1 MGAEGR
7 AGGPSGKTKRLGR
20 QPPPRALHGGRV
32 HEQFPVQVS
41 ANEALTGGYFRLTLD
56 AGTPVATAHTRP
68 GQFVMLRG
76 LWGRDLLN
84 GRAFSVLEVLDDRR
98 FSVLAKVFG
107 RGTGLMKAMEPGD
120 QMTCLG
126 PLGNGF
132 PAVDTTVTSLLVAGG
147 VGLPPLHL
155 YAREA
160 ARQGAAP
167 AVEMIYGGRTRDDLV
182 LTDDLDAWKVAQTLT
197 TEDGSRGVEGRV
209 TAPLLDRLE
218 RASANRETVR
228 ILSCGP
234 TPMLRAVRALALE
247 RGVEAHLC
255 LEEQMACGYGVC
267 LGCAVPVH
275 GPRPYA
281 YCCTDGPVFPAQEV
295 RWT

>member
-1 MGAEGR
+1 M
-7 AGGPSGKTKRLGR
+7 
-20 QPPPRALHGGRV
+20 

-56 AGTPVATAHTRP
+56 AGKPVATEHTRP

-76 LWGRDLLN
+76 PWGRDLLN
-84 GRAFSVLEVLDDRR
+84 GRAFSVLEILDANR

-107 RGTGLMKAMEPGD
+107 RGTALMKAMEPGD
-120 QMTCLG
+120 EMSCLG

-132 PAVDTTVTSLLVAGG
+132 PSVESSMTSLLVAGG

-155 YAREA
+155 YARVVAQE
-160 ARQGAAP
+160 GAAN
-167 AVEMIYGGRTRDDLV
+167 AVEMIYGGRTREDLV
-182 LTDDLDAWKVAQTLT
+182 LTKDLEAWNVPTTLT
-197 TEDGSRGVEGRV
+197 TEDGSRGIAGRV
-209 TAPLLDRLE
+209 TGPLIERLDR
-218 RASANRETVR
+218 AAANGEAVR

-234 TPMLRAVRALALE
+234 TPMLRAVRTLALE
-247 RGVEAHLC
+247 RGVDAFLC

-275 GPRPYA
+275 GERPYA
-281 YCCTDGPVFPAQEV
+281 YCCTDGPVFSAQEV
-295 RWT
+295 RWA